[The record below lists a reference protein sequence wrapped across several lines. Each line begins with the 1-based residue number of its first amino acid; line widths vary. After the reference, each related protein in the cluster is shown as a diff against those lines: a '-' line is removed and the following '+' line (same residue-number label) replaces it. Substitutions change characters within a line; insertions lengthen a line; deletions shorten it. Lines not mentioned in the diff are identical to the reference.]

1 MILTHFG
8 TLAQYISSGCLLI
21 HSFKTIQFVCS
32 TWNIFFYNHNMTWK
46 EQDSINKIPPDGT
59 MWPGKYI
66 HPKGWMTY
74 ATIWKCFALSRFVW
88 VSFLLDAFQLF
99 LLFSCFYRK
108 ETINIPICAQFL
120 ILYPW
125 VSWDLVN
132 LFPLIY
138 ISYLHLRPHGCSTL
152 YRYWNVA
159 SLGDSVLSVKSH
171 LKFCPHVLPAS
182 CHLIMSALFIYICL
196 GDFF

>member
-1 MILTHFG
+1 M
-8 TLAQYISSGCLLI
+8 S
-21 HSFKTIQFVCS
+21 
-32 TWNIFFYNHNMTWK
+32 WK

-74 ATIWKCFALSRFVW
+74 ATIWKCFGLSRFAW
-88 VSFLLDAFQLF
+88 VSFLLDEFQLF

-108 ETINIPICAQFL
+108 ETINTPICAQFL

-125 VSWDLVN
+125 VSWELVN

-138 ISYLHLRPHGCSTL
+138 IVYLHLRSHGCSTI

-159 SLGDSVLSVKSH
+159 SLGILFFLLNLTLNFARMFS
-171 LKFCPHVLPAS
+171 LP
-182 CHLIMSALFIYICL
+182 LIIWSWVPYSSTYVWEIFFKITWFGLFRQ
-196 GDFF
+196 